1 MTLHITTSILYQ
13 KIYIENTQR
22 ELQSKYWYN
31 GDRYCPLKMEIG
43 SREICTVCLSV
54 CLFLLYSEQAA
65 LKQMFYNKYLF
76 SSVVMQKMKIQTT
89 FH

>member
-22 ELQSKYWYN
+22 ELQSKYWYKE
-31 GDRYCPLKMEIG
+31 DRYCPLKMEIG
-43 SREICTVCLSV
+43 SREIWTV

-76 SSVVMQKMKIQTT
+76 SSVVMQRMKIQTT

>member
-1 MTLHITTSILYQ
+1 
-13 KIYIENTQR
+13 
-22 ELQSKYWYN
+22 
-31 GDRYCPLKMEIG
+31 MEIG
-43 SREICTVCLSV
+43 SREICTVCL
-54 CLFLLYSEQAA
+54 FLLYSEQGA

>member
-22 ELQSKYWYN
+22 ELQSKYWYKE
-31 GDRYCPLKMEIG
+31 DRYCPLKMKSG
-43 SREICTVCLSV
+43 AGKSVLSV

>member
-22 ELQSKYWYN
+22 ELQSKYWYKE
-31 GDRYCPLKMEIG
+31 DRYCPLKMEIG
-43 SREICTVCLSV
+43 SREICTVCL
-54 CLFLLYSEQAA
+54 FLLYSEQA
-65 LKQMFYNKYLF
+65 LKQMCYNKYLF
-76 SSVVMQKMKIQTT
+76 SSVVMQRMKIQTT

>member
-1 MTLHITTSILYQ
+1 MTLHITTTILYQ

-22 ELQSKYWYN
+22 ELQSKYWYK

-43 SREICTVCLSV
+43 SREICTV

>member
-1 MTLHITTSILYQ
+1 
-13 KIYIENTQR
+13 
-22 ELQSKYWYN
+22 
-31 GDRYCPLKMEIG
+31 MEFG